1 MQEEVYFG
9 NRILW
14 KKKGSDGGNEKED
27 QEDFPNPEL
36 KEEDSADG
44 AEASMPCEFDCLLDF
59 LLFGGVRM
67 HHTQAH
73 NFFDLVFNLDAFFGH
88 FAKFCGDFA
97 ALVS

>member
-1 MQEEVYFG
+1 MLQEEVYFG

-14 KKKGSDGGNEKED
+14 KKKGSDGGIKEED

-44 AEASMPCEFDCLLDF
+44 AEASMPCELDYF

-73 NFFDLVFNLDAFFGH
+73 IFF
-88 FAKFCGDFA
+88 
-97 ALVS
+97 